1 MNNQQTYSHGL
12 LYSVAP
18 DQFSALHLNAEEK
31 NDKFDW
37 GAYEAELKRECL
49 VGVVLSFMKTKA
61 VMWGLIIHH

>member
-31 NDKFDW
+31 NDEFDW
-37 GAYEAELKRECL
+37 GAYEAELKGESL
-49 VGVVLSFMKTKA
+49 VEVVLSFMKTTA
-61 VMWGLIIHH
+61 VMWGLIKQH